1 MYYLLFFIS
10 IILSFLCS
18 CNDALVNNTGA
29 TSGYYNVDSLLNSH
43 RQRIVS
49 NAPEAEVTAAINGE
63 ETTKKIKLDS
73 SRWEKIYT
81 VLQKASIHQPAL
93 RGEYNVSR
101 ETINTERLVK
111 YKAKDSESAQVDS
124 LFVTFNNKTNKPT
137 YINAYLVNNNL
148 LYSTSKHIQI
158 NLDPRKDLIS
168 SYKIAGTW
176 DIILKGEESFSRSTT
191 IQWEAITGIDP

>member
-1 MYYLLFFIS
+1 MYYPLFFITIS
-10 IILSFLCS
+10 LFLLSSCS
-18 CNDALVNNTGA
+18 DALTNNTGA

-49 NAPEAEVTAAINGE
+49 SAPEAEVTAVINGRE
-63 ETTKKIKLDS
+63 ATSRIRLDS
-73 SRWEKIYT
+73 ARWEEIYT

-93 RGEYNVSR
+93 RGEYNVSH
-101 ETINTERLVK
+101 ETGNTEKLVK
-111 YKAKDSESAQVDS
+111 YTAKDSENAQVDS
-124 LFVTFNNKTNKPT
+124 LFVTFSNKSNQPT

-168 SYKIAGTW
+168 SYQVAGTW
-176 DIILKGEESFSRSTT
+176 DIILKGKERFSRSTT
-191 IQWEAITGIDP
+191 IQW